1 MTALTQGQM
10 SHIISQMEEASIDIG
25 ALNQTNQNLLLV
37 NDEHE
42 SEAKERWDE
51 ASSGWSAWEQIALW
65 ASIATEAVI
74 IVAVTTCLCRMYC
87 RVLGKNGAAVVVS
100 MDNELCGLRDRI
112 LDLEA
117 NILMNKRPKSKAL
130 AITREAD
137 IDSAD

>member
-1 MTALTQGQM
+1 
-10 SHIISQMEEASIDIG
+10 
-25 ALNQTNQNLLLV
+25 
-37 NDEHE
+37 
-42 SEAKERWDE
+42 
-51 ASSGWSAWEQIALW
+51 
-65 ASIATEAVI
+65 
-74 IVAVTTCLCRMYC
+74 MYC

-100 MDNELCGLRDRI
+100 TDNELSGLRDRI